1 MALVWFLLFLFLL
14 AELSSHHHFTSSSPL
29 PVKTFSL
36 FQGCHLKFHL
46 FTQPPLIISFWMRC
60 LPQPLESLRNILYVF
75 SLWNLP
81 FFFFF
86 HHLVTTYVLISFP
99 VLNWKP
105 FWSKDYLFCAQ
116 YRGSSI
122 NNCWIE
128 YLGKRMLLLSF
139 LFWNQQAQWMSQILC
154 FFLSFCNHTDRPPS
168 VRPSK
173 KQPPPALRLPAQ
185 VVTADTVHLRASAT
199 DSRAKESDWLQRTDV
214 ILQPGLWGSTWKWN
228 GGREW

>member
-1 MALVWFLLFLFLL
+1 MQSLQSVLSFCCPVSSSLLDTSFLFASTNIGLNIYKPWWQVFLPKPDAKAQESESSSFVLVGFGLFVSLFLNFLYL
-14 AELSSHHHFTSSSPL
+14 AYVVPSS
-29 PVKTFSL
+29 
-36 FQGCHLKFHL
+36 C
-46 FTQPPLIISFWMRC
+46 
-60 LPQPLESLRNILYVF
+60 
-75 SLWNLP
+75 
-81 FFFFF
+81 
-86 HHLVTTYVLISFP
+86 
-99 VLNWKP
+99 
-105 FWSKDYLFCAQ
+105 
-116 YRGSSI
+116 SI

-185 VVTADTVHLRASAT
+185 VVTADTVHLRASAA